1 MRPVGFSTTP
11 NLVLRLPMWRSRLM
25 LFLLFFVFMM
35 LLLRAFWIQG
45 PGNEFYEAKGVRGT
59 QRELELPASRGKIL
73 DRNGQVIATSLEAK
87 SVIAYN
93 DTVPDDLSADKV
105 KKLASLLKM
114 SEAELRK
121 KLKEERKQVFLK
133 RQVEPAIAQQIK
145 QLEIPGIGLNNEYR
159 RFYPEGEAM
168 AHVVGFTNVEDRGQE
183 GMELSREKELAGH
196 PGQRRVVVDRLGRVV
211 EEMAIL
217 QLPQNGKD
225 LNLSIDSKIQY
236 LAYNAVKDAVEKH
249 HAKAG
254 GAVVLDTQ
262 TGEIL
267 ALANY
272 PSYNPNDRKN
282 LTGEQLRNRVLT
294 DTFEPGST
302 MKPLTVAIA
311 LEKGSVKPE
320 TNMVI
325 GAKYLVGPKP
335 ITDTHPYGNL
345 TVSEIIQKSSNIG
358 TAKIAMNS
366 LSSEEMWDFYTAVGL
381 GQAPKIGFPG
391 AVGGTVHPFKK
402 WMPTDQARIAFG
414 YGISASLFQVARAY
428 TVFARDGELVPLT
441 IERSPNFK
449 SGTRVLSAKTAIEM
463 RTMLETVTEPG
474 GTAIKAQAEGFR
486 VGGKTGT
493 AHKLVGKGYGNKYR
507 AYFAGLAPISA
518 PRIVVAVMIDEPTN
532 GSHYGGDVAA
542 PVFSTIVSETLNTL
556 NVLPDNKMKQ
566 MVLQDKNPEEVRT
579 ANLQTQQVVLKR

>member
-25 LFLLFFVFMM
+25 LFLLFFVFM
-35 LLLRAFWIQG
+35 LLLIRAFWIQG
-45 PGNEFYEAKGVRGT
+45 PGNAFYEAKGVRGT

-93 DTVPDDLSADKV
+93 DTVPDDLPAEKV
-105 KKLASLLKM
+105 KALANLLQI
-114 SEAELRK
+114 SETELRK
-121 KLKEERKQVFLK
+121 KLKEERKQIFLK
-133 RQVEPAIAQQIK
+133 RQVDPVVAQKIK

-225 LNLSIDSKIQY
+225 LSLSIDSKIQF
-236 LAYNAVKDAVEKH
+236 LAYNAVKSAVEKH
-249 HAKAG
+249 QAKAG

-272 PSYNPNDRKN
+272 PSYNPNDRMY

-302 MKPLTVAIA
+302 MKPFTVSLA
-311 LEKGSVKPE
+311 LEKGQVQPN
-320 TNMVI
+320 TQMVI
-325 GAKYLVGPKP
+325 GAKYLIGPKP
-335 ITDTHPYGNL
+335 ITDTHPYGTL
-345 TVSEIIQKSSNIG
+345 TIAQIIQKSSNIG
-358 TAKIAMNS
+358 TAKLAMNTS
-366 LSSEEMWDFYTAVGL
+366 PQEMWDLYTAAGF

-391 AVGGTVHPFKK
+391 AVAGTLHPYKK
-402 WMPTDQARIAFG
+402 WVPSDQARIAFG
-414 YGISASLFQVARAY
+414 YGISSSLFQLARAY
-428 TVFARDGELVPLT
+428 TIFARDGELVPLT
-441 IERSPNFK
+441 IERSPEFK
-449 SGTRVLSAKTAIEM
+449 PGTLVISAKTAIEM
-463 RTMLETVTEPG
+463 RSMLETVTEPG
-474 GTAIKAQAEGFR
+474 GTALKAQAEGFR

-493 AHKLVGKGYGNKYR
+493 SHKLVGKVYGNKYR

-518 PRIVVAVMIDEPTN
+518 PRIVVAVMIDEPTK
-532 GSHYGGDVAA
+532 GGHYGGEVAA
-542 PVFSTIVSETLNTL
+542 PVFSTIVSETLHTL
-556 NVLPDNKMKQ
+556 NVLPDAKVKQ
-566 MVLQDKNPEEVRT
+566 MVLQDKTPEEIRT
-579 ANLQTQQVVLKR
+579 ANVQAQHAVLKR